1 MESILL
7 KFAGPLQS
15 FGSTSHFETRQTD
28 KYPTKSAVIGMISAS
43 LGLSRDDKSRLN
55 ALNDLDF
62 AVRIDQP
69 GRVVRD
75 YHIAEKKKKNGQIE
89 RTYVT
94 NRFYIEDAV
103 FVVGIANEDA
113 QLMDEIFQALQR
125 PYFQQSLGRK
135 ALAPTADMLIGK
147 FDTGVMDVLS
157 VLPWQAAE
165 WYQVKKQVTTV
176 PLTIHCDSYLVDEKP
191 RNTRKDVPLS
201 FSKDKRAFTFRS
213 ESKVMIEVEN
223 TSSEW
228 VEHDVFSF
236 LGGE

>member
-28 KYPTKSAVIGMISAS
+28 KYPTKSAVIGMIAAS

-69 GRVVRD
+69 GRVIRD

-103 FVVGIANEDA
+103 FVVGIANENA

-135 ALAPTADMLIGK
+135 ALVPTSDMLIGK
-147 FDTGVMDVLS
+147 YDTGVMDALS

-165 WYQVKKQVTTV
+165 WYQVKKQVATI

-191 RNTRKDVPLS
+191 RNTRKDVALS
-201 FSKDKRAFTFRS
+201 FSKDKREFTFRS

-223 TSSEW
+223 PSSEW